1 MNDSL
6 VGEVLLLVSPLESG
20 LSREAQKLLLAS
32 YRATLDQ
39 GKIFRLDVG
48 TTHVRAGARLNEQGP
63 LWRLA
68 LDELVE
74 AGYAERQ
81 NDALYELTKRG
92 FEKAALISATAD
104 EEQENDKKAPG

>member
-1 MNDSL
+1 
-6 VGEVLLLVSPLESG
+6 
-20 LSREAQKLLLAS
+20 
-32 YRATLDQ
+32 
-39 GKIFRLDVG
+39 
-48 TTHVRAGARLNEQGP
+48 LNEQGP

-92 FEKAALISATAD
+92 FEKATLISATAD
-104 EEQENDKKAPG
+104 EAQENDQKG

>member
-1 MNDSL
+1 
-6 VGEVLLLVSPLESG
+6 VASPLESG
-20 LSREAQKLLLAS
+20 LSREANKLLVAS
-32 YRATLDQ
+32 YRATRDQ

-48 TTHVRAGARLNEQGP
+48 ATHVRAGAQLNEQGP

-68 LDELVE
+68 LDELVK

-104 EEQENDKKAPG
+104 EAQANDQKG